1 MARETHV
8 EVVPQ
13 TLVFLSLLPPS
24 LLPTQSSIEQVKSQT
39 EQLSREV
46 RNLMEKN
53 NQMQQLLMKL
63 AEKQGI
69 HLDPEEAR
77 RQQQE

>member
-8 EVVPQ
+8 EVVSQ
-13 TLVFLSLLPPS
+13 TLVFLSLLPLS
-24 LLPTQSSIEQVKSQT
+24 LLPTQSPIEEVKSQT

-53 NQMQQLLMKL
+53 NQMQLLLMKL

-69 HLDPEEAR
+69 HLDPEEACI
-77 RQQQE
+77 

>member
-24 LLPTQSSIEQVKSQT
+24 FLPTQSPIEEVKSQT

-53 NQMQQLLMKL
+53 NQMQLLLMKL

-69 HLDPEEAR
+69 HLDPEEACI
-77 RQQQE
+77 

>member
-1 MARETHV
+1 MLRLFTNTS
-8 EVVPQ
+8 VP
-13 TLVFLSLLPPS
+13 FSSPSLPPF
-24 LLPTQSSIEQVKSQT
+24 PFQSPVEQVKSQT

-77 RQQQE
+77 RQQE

>member
-1 MARETHV
+1 MLKLFHKH
-8 EVVPQ
+8 Q
-13 TLVFLSLLPPS
+13 HSFLVSLPPHF
-24 LLPTQSSIEQVKSQT
+24 QSPIEQVKSQT

-77 RQQQE
+77 RQQE